1 MKSFLNYLTSSFLT
15 HINIELSKDEKILNN
30 IDIGKKPAR
39 IGIKKVHNE
48 IYKFYPNIKPIE
60 FNFVYELNVIRLNKQ
75 NYYDSSFE
83 GFDIVFWESIKD
95 LQNLTKESRKTYK
108 KTVVEILKNF
118 DHKKFGLKHAD
129 FFKIPSRT

>member
-60 FNFVYELNVIRLNKQ
+60 LNPLNKQ
-75 NYYDSSFE
+75 
-83 GFDIVFWESIKD
+83 
-95 LQNLTKESRKTYK
+95 
-108 KTVVEILKNF
+108 
-118 DHKKFGLKHAD
+118 
-129 FFKIPSRT
+129 